1 MAFIYFYIKILIQ
14 TWMKQR
20 RLLLS
25 WTTSPRLT
33 SKRFTITTLMGKKL
47 ELSVLDTWGAGA
59 GGGGGC
65 GRQAKKWILF
75 HCSVYLSKKYCTMSD
90 QYLTTDIA
98 VRFQLSCRQALCQ
111 GPCRGRGRGNQ
122 GQKSLRAFFHAP
134 LQIYY
139 YGRPVTIEATPT
151 QIQVCNIG

>member
-1 MAFIYFYIKILIQ
+1 MIQ

-20 RLLLS
+20 RLLLL

-59 GGGGGC
+59 GAGGGG
-65 GRQAKKWILF
+65 GWRRQAKKWILF

-111 GPCRGRGRGNQ
+111 GPHRGRGRGNQ
-122 GQKSLRAFFHAP
+122 GQKSLRAFFHVP

-139 YGRPVTIEATPT
+139 YGRPVTIEAKH
-151 QIQVCNIG
+151 

>member
-1 MAFIYFYIKILIQ
+1 MTFIYFYIKILIQ

-20 RLLLS
+20 RLLLL

-139 YGRPVTIEATPT
+139 YGRPVNIEAKH
-151 QIQVCNIG
+151 